1 MLNNVVTDSTR
12 TLVIDIPFKI
22 GPAYKQVIGFQ
33 LLHLLNNHFA
43 WFARFAFLVR
53 AISKPFLT
61 DFIRKYYLEF
71 FEDIIPDNIL
81 QLISGTYN

>member
-1 MLNNVVTDSTR
+1 MKYPYL
-12 TLVIDIPFKI
+12 P
-22 GPAYKQVIGFQ
+22 
-33 LLHLLNNHFA
+33 
-43 WFARFAFLVR
+43 FLVR

-81 QLISGTYN
+81 QFISGTYN